1 MMGPPPTPSP
11 DERTPSASAPVTG
24 VPFPSLNHANGD
36 EAIEAGKEEDE
47 KDTEAPAPSFNDE
60 NSSSTAENNAGL
72 SDSQD
77 FDGSGDSS
85 QQNDPL
91 EFDPY
96 SSYQEELLSID
107 AFDFENPPGWI
118 SPPA

>member
-11 DERTPSASAPVTG
+11 DERTPSASAPVIG
-24 VPFPSLNHANGD
+24 VPFPSLTHGD
-36 EAIEAGKEEDE
+36 GATEAGKEEDE
-47 KDTEAPAPSFNDE
+47 KDTGAPAQSFNDQ
-60 NSSSTAENNAGL
+60 NPSSTAENNTGL
-72 SDSQD
+72 FDSQD

-96 SSYQEELLSID
+96 SYQQELLSID
-107 AFDFENPPGWI
+107 AFDFENPPGWN
-118 SPPA
+118 SPSA